1 MCTAIR
7 VLYGWPSVMRGR
19 RSMRGRRP
27 MAKWIKVDRIR
38 SLQIR
43 RRLAPG
49 ARFKRSFECPVSTPR
64 SPMLRVP
71 CGASP
76 RRRRRAEAASCA
88 GKPACGAARSRLLHM
103 QPFRHT
109 WKRRPVRAAGGL
121 ALHGTRSTGDRGAGT
136 EHSKERLKRVPGA
149 QRRRI

>member
-49 ARFKRSFECPVSTPR
+49 TRFKRSFECPVSTPR

-88 GKPACGAARSRLLHM
+88 EKPACGAARSRLLHM

-109 WKRRPVRAAGGL
+109 WKLRPVRGL
-121 ALHGTRSTGDRGAGT
+121 APHGMRSMGDRGPGI
-136 EHSKERLKRVPGA
+136 EHSKERLKLVPGA
-149 QRRRI
+149 KRRRI